1 MAKRCSVT
9 NKKPMFGNNVSKAVN
24 KTKRKFLPN
33 LQNNSFYS
41 ETLDKMVKLKVSA
54 HGIKSIEH
62 NGGIDNFILKLKS
75 KDHTPETLSLKK
87 IIRNQ
92 LKITSG
98 QTSN

>member
-1 MAKRCSVT
+1 MVKRCSIT

-41 ETLDKMVKLKVSA
+41 EKLDKMIRLKVTA
-54 HGIKSIEH
+54 HGVKSIEH
-62 NGGIDNFILKLKS
+62 NGGIDNFILKLKR

-87 IIRNQ
+87 IIQNHS
-92 LKITSG
+92 KTS
-98 QTSN
+98 SN